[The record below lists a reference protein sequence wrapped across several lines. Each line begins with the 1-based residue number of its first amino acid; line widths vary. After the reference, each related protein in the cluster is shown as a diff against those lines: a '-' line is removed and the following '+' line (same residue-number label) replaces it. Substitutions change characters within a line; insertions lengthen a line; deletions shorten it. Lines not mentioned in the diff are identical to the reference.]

1 MDAGRGANMDVDL
14 NNNENELPFGYR
26 FHPTPFELLQ
36 YYLVP
41 KMKGER
47 LPSNYIKDL
56 EIYRYDP
63 QQFPMNQ
70 SQYAREGEAYFFVP
84 IRRELAQGEDNL
96 TRSTP
101 NGYWKIFKDNV
112 PLYGPDGGAIGYK
125 NKLEFYDGKDPN
137 GIKTDWKMVEYRSNF
152 SVNGN
157 MESYM
162 VCKVRHKVKV
172 EEIYEDEEGVESSG
186 ESGANGEAE
195 NNNMGMKRPLE
206 EEDFPEPSFAK
217 LNSLIII
224 KAEFKYRGNSLSNF
238 CELQFDGRLEYG
250 ACVADKEL
258 EASAPLSL
266 VTSSSSEEDSGDG
279 STSFWPYFPEYDF
292 SKPRRPPE
300 KFQDPYIS
308 LLNNPPRKE
317 VPIGPDHQA
326 EVPMW
331 DPNASG
337 KDFSRSYYLAD
348 DDREQE
354 LMGTCIIPMPDLND
368 GVRVGSGR
376 TDCSC
381 LDVGSMRCVQQH
393 VKEVREK
400 LRDTIGDQ
408 NFVELGF
415 YDMGEVVAR
424 KWAPDDEQVFH
435 EIVFSN
441 PVVFWK
447 HLIAAFPTLKKKELV
462 SYYFN
467 VFMLRRRA
475 VQNRSF
481 LLEIDSD
488 DDEEQK
494 DPDED
499 SFQNGSYS
507 VDRDTDNNHD
517 LQGPVG
523 NCYVIGGEDEDSTVE
538 SFGDEDLDDSWV
550 DEFWSEPEKVNQN
563 NVTPDSNVEK
573 QEAVE
578 TDGRK
583 DVIDKQDTKKLHDD

>member
-1 MDAGRGANMDVDL
+1 
-14 NNNENELPFGYR
+14 
-26 FHPTPFELLQ
+26 
-36 YYLVP
+36 
-41 KMKGER
+41 
-47 LPSNYIKDL
+47 
-56 EIYRYDP
+56 
-63 QQFPMNQ
+63 
-70 SQYAREGEAYFFVP
+70 
-84 IRRELAQGEDNL
+84 
-96 TRSTP
+96 
-101 NGYWKIFKDNV
+101 
-112 PLYGPDGGAIGYK
+112 
-125 NKLEFYDGKDPN
+125 
-137 GIKTDWKMVEYRSNF
+137 
-152 SVNGN
+152 
-157 MESYM
+157 
-162 VCKVRHKVKV
+162 
-172 EEIYEDEEGVESSG
+172 
-186 ESGANGEAE
+186 
-195 NNNMGMKRPLE
+195 MGMKRPLE
-206 EEDFPEPSFAK
+206 EEDFPEPSFGQAKQLDYHKK
-217 LNSLIII
+217 LNLNTEETHLGTSKVDSLGGA
-224 KAEFKYRGNSLSNF
+224 KSNF

-354 LMGTCIIPMPDLND
+354 LMGTCIIPMPDLN

-424 KWAPDDEQVFH
+424 KWALMTNKSFTKL
-435 EIVFSN
+435 FSLTRSILEAPHSCVPN
-441 PVVFWK
+441 S
-447 HLIAAFPTLKKKELV
+447 KEEGT
-462 SYYFN
+462 
-467 VFMLRRRA
+467 RQRA

-481 LLEIDSD
+481 LLEIDSS

-583 DVIDKQDTKKLHDD
+583 GVIDKQDTKKLHDD